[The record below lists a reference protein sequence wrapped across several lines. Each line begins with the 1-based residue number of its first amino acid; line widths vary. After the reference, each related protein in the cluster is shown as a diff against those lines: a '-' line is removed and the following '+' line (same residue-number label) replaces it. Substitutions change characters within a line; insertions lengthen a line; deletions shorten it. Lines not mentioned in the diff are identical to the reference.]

1 MMPMY
6 YIATEIEVYGYF
18 SMEESTNQASDFL
31 KKIRQSNVLV
41 DYR

>member
-31 KKIRQSNVLV
+31 KKIG
-41 DYR
+41 